1 MKNLLLFLFV
11 SFTSIQFSLAQ
22 DVVVSKLRTETSR
35 EIKKEEDSTLWN
47 WKKGGVFNLNVAQ
60 GSLSN
65 WAAGGDNFSMTLN
78 AYFNYFVYYKK
89 DRHSWDN
96 NLDINLGY
104 VQTTSAGSRK
114 NDDRFDILSKY
125 GYKMDP
131 KGKWFLSGLFNFRSQ
146 FFDGYTYSNNIGTF
160 ASTFLSPAYII
171 LSAGFDYKPNDK
183 FSMFISPLTS
193 RTTLVMNKALAAKG
207 SYGVPNGKNALYE
220 VGAFAS
226 FNYNNTF
233 SKNIV
238 YKARLDLFSNYLN
251 NPGNVDLFMT
261 NQLTVKVAKNFSA
274 TYSLDMIYDDDVRLF
289 GPDKKSPGL
298 QLKSLIGLGYIKSLN
313 VKKRLISTPR

>member
-1 MKNLLLFLFV
+1 MKNFLFFVFV
-11 SFTSIQFSLAQ
+11 SFTSIQFSAAQ
-22 DVVVSKLRTETSR
+22 DVVISKLRTETSR

-96 NLDINLGY
+96 NLDVNLGY

-146 FFDGYTYSNNIGTF
+146 FFDGYTYSNNIGSF
-160 ASTFLSPAYII
+160 ASTLLSPAYII

-193 RTTLVMNKALAAKG
+193 RTTLVMNKDLAAKG
-207 SYGVPNGKNALYE
+207 SYGVPIGKNALYE

-251 NPGNVDLFMT
+251 NPGNVDIFMT

-289 GPDKKSPGL
+289 GPNKTSPGL

-313 VKKRLISTPR
+313 VKKRLIANPR

>member
-1 MKNLLLFLFV
+1 MKNFVFFVFV
-11 SFTSIQFSLAQ
+11 SFTSIQFSAAQ

-35 EIKKEEDSTLWN
+35 EIKKEEDTTMWN

-146 FFDGYTYSNNIGTF
+146 FFDGYTYSNNIGSF

-193 RTTLVMNKALAAKG
+193 RTTLVMNKDLAAKG

-251 NPGNVDLFMT
+251 NPGNVDVFMT
-261 NQLTVKVAKNFSA
+261 NQLTLKVAKNFSA

-289 GPDKKSPGL
+289 GPNKTSPGL

-313 VKKRLISTPR
+313 VKKRLITNPR

>member
-1 MKNLLLFLFV
+1 
-11 SFTSIQFSLAQ
+11 
-22 DVVVSKLRTETSR
+22 
-35 EIKKEEDSTLWN
+35 
-47 WKKGGVFNLNVAQ
+47 
-60 GSLSN
+60 
-65 WAAGGDNFSMTLN
+65 
-78 AYFNYFVYYKK
+78 
-89 DRHSWDN
+89 
-96 NLDINLGY
+96 
-104 VQTTSAGSRK
+104 
-114 NDDRFDILSKY
+114 
-125 GYKMDP
+125 MDP
-131 KGKWFLSGLFNFRSQ
+131 TGKWFLSGLFNFRSQ
-146 FFDGYTYSNNIGTF
+146 FFDGYTYSNNIGSF
-160 ASTFLSPAYII
+160 ASTLLSPAYII

-207 SYGVPNGKNALYE
+207 SYGVPIGKNALYE

-261 NQLTVKVAKNFSA
+261 NQLTIKVAKNFSA

-313 VKKRLISTPR
+313 VKKSLISTPR

>member
-1 MKNLLLFLFV
+1 MKNFLFFVFV
-11 SFTSIQFSLAQ
+11 SFTSIQFSAAQ
-22 DVVVSKLRTETSR
+22 DVVISKLRTETSR
-35 EIKKEEDSTLWN
+35 EIKKEEDTTKWN
-47 WKKGGVFNLNVAQ
+47 WKKGGVLNVNLAQ

-96 NLDINLGY
+96 NLDVNLGY

-131 KGKWFLSGLFNFRSQ
+131 NGKWFLSGLFNFRSQ
-146 FFDGYTYSNNIGTF
+146 FFDGYTYSNNIGSF
-160 ASTFLSPAYII
+160 ASTLLSPAYII

-207 SYGVPNGKNALYE
+207 SYGVPIGKNALYE

-251 NPGNVDLFMT
+251 NPGNVDIFMT

-289 GPDKKSPGL
+289 GPNKTSPGL

-313 VKKRLISTPR
+313 VKKRLITNPR